1 MSRSRKTPEW
11 LDTAQYPFESK
22 FFQVSAGAMH
32 YIDEGD
38 GDPVVFVH
46 GNPDWSFSYRKQ
58 IKALSGSHRCIAVDH
73 IGFGL
78 SDKPEHWSYLPKDH
92 AQNFSEFMED
102 LDLHNVTLVVNDWG
116 GPIGLSYAIAHP
128 QRVKKVVLHN
138 TWLWSV
144 ENDWYYRGFSGFA
157 GGPIGKFLT
166 TNWNF
171 FAKVILK
178 KAYAVKSRLTPA
190 IHKHYLEPLAH
201 KSSRKGNW
209 VFPREI
215 IGSSEWLSELWM
227 KFPAISTKPTLI
239 LWGNKDIAFKAPQ
252 LDFWRSILSH
262 AEVHTFDD
270 AGHYPHE
277 EKSDEVNAHLLAFL
291 RA

>member
-1 MSRSRKTPEW
+1 MSGSRKTPEW

-22 FFQVSAGAMH
+22 YFRVSAGAMH
-32 YIDEGD
+32 YVDEGH

-92 AQNFSEFMED
+92 AQNFSEFMES

-116 GPIGLSYAIAHP
+116 GPIG
-128 QRVKKVVLHN
+128 
-138 TWLWSV
+138 
-144 ENDWYYRGFSGFA
+144 
-157 GGPIGKFLT
+157 KFLT

-171 FAKVILK
+171 FARVILK

-270 AGHYPHE
+270 AGHYHTKRSP
-277 EKSDEVNAHLLAFL
+277 K
-291 RA
+291 R